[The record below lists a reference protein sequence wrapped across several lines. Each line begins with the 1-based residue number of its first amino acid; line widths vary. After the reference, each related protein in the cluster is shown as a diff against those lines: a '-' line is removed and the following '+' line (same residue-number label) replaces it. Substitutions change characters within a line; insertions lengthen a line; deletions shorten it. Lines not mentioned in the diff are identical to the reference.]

1 MSLSSSAI
9 LEWHHCNFPWYFDR
23 RHFPPKV
30 YGRGRFDLPHK
41 QQDYILRPCESIGW
55 ISPCLINL
63 AQRPI
68 EDITCML
75 FGYLALKE
83 EPLLTLETCWRD
95 RTYCSHR
102 GIEEALPTRKTG
114 ISASDF
120 LLFFLVGV
128 LFLKSVQIF
137 LKEIFWR
144 SKQTFEFS
152 GPCSEIRRAKWTNH
166 SARST
171 REM

>member
-9 LEWHHCNFPWYFDR
+9 LDWHHCNFPWYFDW

-41 QQDYILRPCESIGW
+41 QQDYILRPCESICW

-63 AQRPI
+63 ARRPI

-75 FGYLALKE
+75 FGYLALNE
-83 EPLLTLETCWRD
+83 QLAFVGALETCWRD

-102 GIEEALPTRKTG
+102 GIDETIRSLQKL
-114 ISASDF
+114 SAWFHINFSLAHTSTFSRSIEDFGLHDKIAPSDF
-120 LLFFLVGV
+120 NARFLV
-128 LFLKSVQIF
+128 
-137 LKEIFWR
+137 
-144 SKQTFEFS
+144 FS
-152 GPCSEIRRAKWTNH
+152 
-166 SARST
+166 
-171 REM
+171 